1 MRPGSSRPK
10 RAKLLG
16 RLGVEPLTDAF
27 DLDAFHAACRR
38 RNAPIKQVLLAGDLV
53 VGVGNI
59 YASEALFLAGI
70 RPTLSAARISR
81 RRAAQLRAAIREVL
95 ARAVAQGGST
105 LRDFSNAHG
114 EAGLFQLEAMV
125 YDRAGQPCRV
135 CAAHRRKA
143 SGRVSAQRISAQT
156 ARNPEGFARAGCY
169 IDRHCGGT
177 VGTSFNEQFDQ
188 HGTWRRE
195 FALRLKLL
203 SEWLKDHELLDA
215 AVEERL
221 RRLETQLRSDKVMVA
236 FVAEFSRGKSELI
249 NAIFFAGY
257 ERRIM
262 PASAG
267 RTTMCPTELGYDA
280 DVPPCLR
287 LLPIETRLQPQ
298 PLMEWRMVPEKW
310 TRVDLDVNDPAQLAK
325 AFEKVA
331 EVVRVTQDEA
341 RALGFWHD
349 ESPEDNPMMDANGR
363 VEVPQWRHALIN
375 IAHPLLKQGLV
386 ILDTPGL
393 NAIGAEPELTVNLI
407 PQAHAVVFILAADTG
422 VTKSDLAI
430 WREHL
435 ITEEDNLESRLVVLN
450 KIDTMWDALSTPAQV
465 QAQIER
471 QRATTAEILGLAQ
484 EQVIPVSAQKGL
496 VAKVTNDAASAA
508 RTASCRCWSGALA
521 QGVMGQRQK
530 ILRAAVAGGI
540 SELRSEVERVI
551 QIRRRDLT
559 EQMIE
564 LKGLHGKNTSVIK
577 HMRSRIEQ
585 EQARVRRER
594 RQDPRR
600 AFGAPEAAA
609 RRVQP
614 AGNRDAEDRDGR
626 ADRSAAAARHQAGRQ
641 EGLWRHLRAAARAP
655 ARGQSLSGEIQSM
668 LTGTFRQLNAE
679 YGFSLQ
685 APREPDLARYER
697 DLDLVERSH
706 LQYLG
711 VGNAFRL
718 AQPEFADRLVRA
730 LATRLR
736 VVYESALGEVE
747 LWSKSAAAQLDAQL
761 RERRRNFGRRLE
773 AIERIQQAARRLDE
787 RIAEIAARRRP
798 STTANAK
805 LAELTAT

>member
-1 MRPGSSRPK
+1 M
-10 RAKLLG
+10 
-16 RLGVEPLTDAF
+16 
-27 DLDAFHAACRR
+27 
-38 RNAPIKQVLLAGDLV
+38 
-53 VGVGNI
+53 
-59 YASEALFLAGI
+59 
-70 RPTLSAARISR
+70 
-81 RRAAQLRAAIREVL
+81 
-95 ARAVAQGGST
+95 
-105 LRDFSNAHG
+105 
-114 EAGLFQLEAMV
+114 
-125 YDRAGQPCRV
+125 
-135 CAAHRRKA
+135 
-143 SGRVSAQRISAQT
+143 
-156 ARNPEGFARAGCY
+156 
-169 IDRHCGGT
+169 
-177 VGTSFNEQFDQ
+177 GTSFNEQFDQ

-203 SEWLKDHELLDA
+203 SEWLRDHELLDA

-221 RRLETQLRSDKVMVA
+221 HRLETQLRSDKVMVA

-257 ERRIM
+257 KRRIM

-267 RTTMCPTELGYDA
+267 RTTMCPTELGYDS

-298 PLMEWRMVPEKW
+298 PLMEWRAVPEKW
-310 TRVDLDVNDPAQLAK
+310 LRVDLDVNDPGQLAK

-341 RALGFWHD
+341 RKLGFWHD

-363 VEVPQWRHALIN
+363 IEVPRWRHALIN

-450 KIDTMWDALSTPAQV
+450 KIDTMWDSLSTPAQV
-465 QAQIER
+465 QAQIDR
-471 QRATTAEILGLAQ
+471 QRATSAEILGLQ
-484 EQVIPVSAQKGL
+484 QDQVIPVSAQKGL
-496 VAKVTNDAASAA
+496 VAKVTNDAELLRDSQLPVLE
-508 RTASCRCWSGALA
+508 RALSH
-521 QGVMGQRQK
+521 GVMGHRQK
-530 ILRAAVAGGI
+530 ILRAAVAGGVTA
-540 SELRSEVERVI
+540 LRSEAERVI
-551 QIRRRDLT
+551 QIRRRDLS

-564 LKGLHGKNTSVIK
+564 LKGLRGKNTSVIK
-577 HMRSRIEQ
+577 HMRARIEQ
-585 EQARVRRER
+585 EQGDFNVSGARIHAVRSVHLKLLREVFNLLGTATLKTEMAELTATL
-594 RQDPRR
+594 RQPGIKLGVRKAYSQTFEKLR
-600 AFGAPEAAA
+600 GAVREAQA
-609 RRVQP
+609 
-614 AGNRDAEDRDGR
+614 
-626 ADRSAAAARHQAGRQ
+626 RSA
-641 EGLWRHLRAAARAP
+641 
-655 ARGQSLSGEIQSM
+655 EIQSM

-706 LQYLG
+706 NQYLG
-711 VGNAFRL
+711 VSNTFRL

-747 LWSKSAAAQLDAQL
+747 LWNKSAAAQLDAQL

-773 AIERIQQAARRLDE
+773 AIERIQQAASGLDD
-787 RIAEIAARRRP
+787 RIAEISAQEAAVDDMD
-798 STTANAK
+798 AK
-805 LAELTAT
+805 LAELTSHLIDTPADEMVTEPLLRVA